1 MRKLKLVVIP
11 ALSLIFLSCTS
22 TFSRAMMRGDA
33 RVDDY
38 KYFPERKIAAGR
50 EVREIG
56 CEPDVLYADRLAA
69 LLGTN
74 DLQSFI
80 DQTKTQVLLVL
91 KGDKLIYEAY
101 GKDYS
106 RESIVTSFSV
116 AKSFVSAMIG
126 ELIEQGKIKS
136 VEQPVT
142 DFIPELGERDERFS
156 RIRLCDL
163 LGMTSGISYSERTF
177 DDTKTYYA
185 PDLRTLA
192 TTKTKIA
199 EPPARH
205 FLYNNYNPLLLGIVI
220 ERASGTT
227 VSSYLQENIWNPM
240 GAEFDAS
247 WSLDSDSS
255 GFEKM
260 ESGLNARAIDFARF
274 GCMYR
279 DGGKVNGRQIISES
293 WIHASISDHH
303 SDQPD
308 FYKDDFGCKL
318 KNAEQGGYYS
328 YFWYVLKRE
337 PPMHND
343 FFAAGNKSQ
352 IIYVSPESELVIVR
366 FGEKDGID
374 FWKWIS
380 AFYNLAIQT
389 INTGRN

>member
-1 MRKLKLVVIP
+1 MRKIKLVVIP

-38 KYFPERKIAAGR
+38 KYFPERKISAGR
-50 EVREIG
+50 EVREIS
-56 CEPDVLYADRLAA
+56 CEPDVFYADRLAA

-80 DQTKTQVLLVL
+80 DKTKTQALLVL
-91 KGDKLIYEAY
+91 KGNKLIFEAY

-116 AKSFVSAMIG
+116 AKSFVSVMIG

-142 DFIPELGERDERFS
+142 DFIPELGERDKRFS

-163 LGMTSGISYSERTF
+163 LSMTSGISYSELTF

-205 FLYNNYNPLLLGIVI
+205 FLYNNYNPLLLGVVI
-220 ERASGTT
+220 ERASGTK
-227 VSSYLQENIWNPM
+227 VSSYLQENIWKPM

-247 WSLDSDSS
+247 WSLDSESS

-279 DGGKVNGRQIISES
+279 DGGKVNGRQIISGS

-380 AFYNLAIQT
+380 SFYNLATQT